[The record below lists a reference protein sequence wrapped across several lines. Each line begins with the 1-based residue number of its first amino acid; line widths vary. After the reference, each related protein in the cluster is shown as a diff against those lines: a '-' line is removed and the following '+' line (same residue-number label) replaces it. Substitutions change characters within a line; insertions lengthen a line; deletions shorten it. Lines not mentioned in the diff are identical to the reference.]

1 MFAISGDG
9 TKIWYE
15 SISGPRPVLLV
26 HGFASNSRR
35 NWTDTGWTRAL
46 AEHGYVTV
54 DLRGHGQS
62 DKPSFGYTPTNMARD
77 LLAVLDATGMST
89 VDVVTYSMGGII
101 AWELARLARVRRM
114 VLGGIGR
121 RPAAREDMRRVQ
133 EMLAGE
139 DLSACIDGMAGSRIE
154 GTAPVPVLF
163 AAGDADEFASDAPEP
178 FVSLGK
184 RNHFNAVSSR
194 AFKQAAL
201 EFFGSAHPGMRS
213 RRNRSSSVSRRTS
226 SRTTPS
232 RTPTNGGRPTRL

>member
-1 MFAISGDG
+1 MFAFAGDG

-15 SISGPRPVLLV
+15 SAPGPRPVLLV
-26 HGFASNSRR
+26 HGFASDSRR
-35 NWTDTGWTRAL
+35 NWTDTGWLRAL

-62 DKPSFGYTPTNMARD
+62 DKPSSGYSPENMARD
-77 LLAVLDATGMST
+77 LLAVLDAASVST

-101 AWELARLARVRRM
+101 AWELARLAPERVHWM

-121 RPAAREDMRRVQ
+121 RPAAKEDMLRVQ
-133 EMLAGE
+133 ERLSGE
-139 DLSACIDGMAGSRIE
+139 NLSACIDGMAGSRIE

-163 AAGDADEFASDAPEP
+163 AAGDNDEFASDAPEP
-178 FVSLGK
+178 LVSLRK

-201 EFFGSAHPGMRS
+201 QFFGA
-213 RRNRSSSVSRRTS
+213 
-226 SRTTPS
+226 
-232 RTPTNGGRPTRL
+232 